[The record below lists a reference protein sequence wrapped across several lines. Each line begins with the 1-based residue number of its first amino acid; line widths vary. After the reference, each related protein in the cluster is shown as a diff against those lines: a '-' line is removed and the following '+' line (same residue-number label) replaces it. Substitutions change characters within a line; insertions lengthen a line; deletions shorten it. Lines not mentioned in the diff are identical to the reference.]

1 MAKKKGRLG
10 KIFGAIT
17 GSPYE
22 RLLKQV
28 DKLVETNESDRVLA
42 KNLVKLVKITG
53 QNYEEEKI
61 DEEEHDLII
70 EAIEDVDPQNRTFGK
85 VSKDEDSFYMGD
97 SPEAPEL
104 NLGKR
109 KNLDQLMKSKGNEF
123 TGSYGRDEFQ
133 EFRNR
138 MTQDFLEE
146 SDKAVRDGD
155 HSANLGGVNRAF
167 VDVDEDVRNLK
178 KSISAETGM
187 EDPNAEEE
195 LPEGYSID
203 EDGTEWFEDEDGY
216 WWYRLEGEED
226 WEPHDDD

>member
-10 KIFGAIT
+10 RLFGAIT

-22 RLLKQV
+22 RLIKQV
-28 DKLVETNESDRVLA
+28 DKLVETSDDNRILG
-42 KNLVKLVKITG
+42 KNLLKLVKITG

-70 EAIEDVDPQNRTFGK
+70 EAIEEIDPQNRVFGK
-85 VSKDEDSFYMGD
+85 VSEDEDSFYMGD

-133 EFRNR
+133 EFRNK
-138 MTQDFLEE
+138 MTQDFLDE

-155 HSANLGGVNRAF
+155 HSANIGTVNRVFA
-167 VDVDEDVRNLK
+167 DVDEEVQQLK
-178 KSISAETGM
+178 RSISEETGM
-187 EDPNAEEE
+187 EDPNAEDD
-195 LPEGYSID
+195 LPDGYSID

-216 WWYRLEGEED
+216 WWYRLVGEDE
-226 WEPHDDD
+226 WLPHDE

>member
-10 KIFGAIT
+10 RIFGAIT

-22 RLLKQV
+22 RLIKQV
-28 DKLVETNESDRVLA
+28 DKLVETSEDDRILG

-53 QNYEEEKI
+53 QNYQEQKI

-70 EAIEDVDPQNRTFGK
+70 EAIEEIDPQNRVFGK
-85 VSKDEDSFYMGD
+85 VSNDEDSFYMGD
-97 SPEAPEL
+97 SPDAPEL

-123 TGSYGRDEFQ
+123 TGSYGREEFE
-133 EFRNR
+133 EFRSK
-138 MTQDFLEE
+138 MTQDFLDE

-155 HSANLGGVNRAF
+155 HSANIGTVNRVFA
-167 VDVDEDVRNLK
+167 DVDDEVQQLK
-178 KSISAETGM
+178 RSISEETGM
-187 EDPNAEEE
+187 EDPNAEDD
-195 LPEGYSID
+195 LPDGYSID

-216 WWYRLEGEED
+216 WWYRLVGEEE
-226 WEPHDDD
+226 WLPHDE

>member
-10 KIFGAIT
+10 RLFGAIT

-22 RLLKQV
+22 RLMKQV
-28 DKLVETNESDRVLA
+28 DKLVETSEDDRTLG

-70 EAIEDVDPQNRTFGK
+70 EAVEDVDPQNRVFGK
-85 VSKDEDSFYMGD
+85 VSNEEDSFYMGD

-123 TGSYGRDEFQ
+123 TGSYGREEFQ
-133 EFRNR
+133 EFRNK
-138 MTQDFLEE
+138 MTQEFLEE

-155 HSANLGGVNRAF
+155 HSANIGTVNRVFA
-167 VDVDEDVRNLK
+167 DADEEVQQLK
-178 KSISAETGM
+178 RTISEETGM
-187 EDPNAEEE
+187 EDPNAEDD
-195 LPEGYSID
+195 LPDGYSID

-216 WWYRLEGEED
+216 WWYRLVGEDE
-226 WEPHDDD
+226 WLPHDD

>member
-28 DKLVETNESDRVLA
+28 DKLAETNESDRVLA

-109 KNLDQLMKSKGNEF
+109 KIRGRMRRDATVPPSVQNTAAKR
-123 TGSYGRDEFQ
+123 TGAAPSF
-133 EFRNR
+133 
-138 MTQDFLEE
+138 
-146 SDKAVRDGD
+146 S
-155 HSANLGGVNRAF
+155 GGPA
-167 VDVDEDVRNLK
+167 
-178 KSISAETGM
+178 A
-187 EDPNAEEE
+187 E
-195 LPEGYSID
+195 LPRKRCSSKPPSM
-203 EDGTEWFEDEDGY
+203 
-216 WWYRLEGEED
+216 L
-226 WEPHDDD
+226 

>member
-10 KIFGAIT
+10 RIFGAIT

-22 RLLKQV
+22 RLIKQV
-28 DKLVETNESDRVLA
+28 DKLVETSESDRILG
-42 KNLVKLVKITG
+42 KNLLKLVKITG

-70 EAIEDVDPQNRTFGK
+70 EAIEDVDPQNRVFGK
-85 VSKDEDSFYMGD
+85 VSEDEDSFYMGD

-123 TGSYGRDEFQ
+123 TGSYGREEFE
-133 EFRNR
+133 EFRNK
-138 MTQDFLEE
+138 MTQDFLDE

-155 HSANLGGVNRAF
+155 HSANIGTINRVFA
-167 VDVDEDVRNLK
+167 DVDDEVQQLK
-178 KSISAETGM
+178 KSISEETGM

-195 LPEGYSID
+195 LPDGYSID

-216 WWYRLEGEED
+216 WWYRLVGEDE
-226 WEPHDDD
+226 WLPHDE

>member
-10 KIFGAIT
+10 RIFGAIT

-22 RLLKQV
+22 RLMKQV
-28 DKLVETNESDRVLA
+28 DKLVETSDNDRTLG

-70 EAIEDVDPQNRTFGK
+70 EAVEDVDPQNRVFGK
-85 VSKDEDSFYMGD
+85 VSEDEDSFYMGD

-133 EFRNR
+133 EFRDK
-138 MTQDFLEE
+138 MTQEFLEE

-155 HSANLGGVNRAF
+155 HSANIGTVNRVFA
-167 VDVDEDVRNLK
+167 DVDEEVQQLK
-178 KSISAETGM
+178 RSITEETGM
-187 EDPNAEEE
+187 EDPNAEDD
-195 LPEGYSID
+195 LPDGYSID

-216 WWYRLEGEED
+216 WWYRLVGEDE
-226 WEPHDDD
+226 WLPHDE

>member
-10 KIFGAIT
+10 RLFGAIT

-22 RLLKQV
+22 RLIKQV
-28 DKLVETNESDRVLA
+28 DKLVETSEDDRILG

-61 DEEEHDLII
+61 DEEEHDLIV
-70 EAIEDVDPQNRTFGK
+70 EAIEEVDPQNRVFGK
-85 VSKDEDSFYMGD
+85 VSDDEDSFYMGD

-123 TGSYGRDEFQ
+123 TGSYGRDEYQ
-133 EFRNR
+133 EFRDK
-138 MTQDFLEE
+138 MTQDFLQE
-146 SDKAVRDGD
+146 SDKAVREGD
-155 HSANLGGVNRAF
+155 HSANIGTVNRVFA
-167 VDVDEDVRNLK
+167 DADEEVQQLK
-178 KSISAETGM
+178 KSISEETGM
-187 EDPNAEEE
+187 EDPNAEDD
-195 LPEGYSID
+195 LPDGYSID

-216 WWYRLEGEED
+216 WWYRLVGEED
-226 WEPHDDD
+226 WLPHEE

>member
-10 KIFGAIT
+10 RIFGAIT

-22 RLLKQV
+22 RLIKQV
-28 DKLVETNESDRVLA
+28 DKLVETSEDDRILG

-70 EAIEDVDPQNRTFGK
+70 EAIEEIDPQNRVFGK
-85 VSKDEDSFYMGD
+85 VSDDEDSFYMGD
-97 SPEAPEL
+97 SPDAPEL

-123 TGSYGRDEFQ
+123 TGSYGREEFE
-133 EFRNR
+133 EFRSK
-138 MTQDFLEE
+138 MTQDFLDE

-155 HSANLGGVNRAF
+155 HSANIGTVNRVFA
-167 VDVDEDVRNLK
+167 DVDDEVQQLK
-178 KSISAETGM
+178 RSISEETGM
-187 EDPNAEEE
+187 EDPNAEDD
-195 LPEGYSID
+195 LPDGYSID

-216 WWYRLEGEED
+216 WWYRLVGEEE
-226 WEPHDDD
+226 WLPHDE

>member
-10 KIFGAIT
+10 RLFGAIT

-22 RLLKQV
+22 RLIKQV
-28 DKLVETNESDRVLA
+28 DKLVETSDGDRILG
-42 KNLVKLVKITG
+42 KNLLKMVKITG

-70 EAIEDVDPQNRTFGK
+70 EAIEEIDPQNRIFGK
-85 VSKDEDSFYMGD
+85 VSDDEDSFYMGD

-133 EFRNR
+133 EFRNK
-138 MTQDFLEE
+138 MTQDFLDE

-155 HSANLGGVNRAF
+155 HSANIGTVNRVFA
-167 VDVDEDVRNLK
+167 DVDEEVQQLK
-178 KSISAETGM
+178 KSISEETGM
-187 EDPNAEEE
+187 EDPNAEDD
-195 LPEGYSID
+195 LPDGYSID
-203 EDGTEWFEDEDGY
+203 EDGTEWAEDENGT
-216 WWYRLEGEED
+216 WWYRQEGDAEWGEWTD
-226 WEPHDDD
+226 

>member
-10 KIFGAIT
+10 RLFGAIT

-22 RLLKQV
+22 RLIKQV
-28 DKLVETNESDRVLA
+28 DKLVETSDDDRILG
-42 KNLVKLVKITG
+42 KNLLKLVKITG

-70 EAIEDVDPQNRTFGK
+70 EAIEEIDPQNRTFGK
-85 VSKDEDSFYMGD
+85 VSDDEDSFYMGD

-123 TGSYGRDEFQ
+123 TGSYGRDEFE
-133 EFRNR
+133 EFRNK
-138 MTQDFLEE
+138 MTQDFLDE

-155 HSANLGGVNRAF
+155 HSANIGTVNRVFA
-167 VDVDEDVRNLK
+167 DVDDEVQQLK
-178 KSISAETGM
+178 KSISEETGM
-187 EDPNAEEE
+187 EDPNAEDD
-195 LPEGYSID
+195 LPDGYSID

-216 WWYRLEGEED
+216 WWYRLVGEDE
-226 WEPHDDD
+226 WLPHDE

>member
-1 MAKKKGRLG
+1 MARKKGRLG
-10 KIFGAIT
+10 RIFGAIT

-22 RLLKQV
+22 RLIKQV
-28 DKLVETNESDRVLA
+28 DKLVETSEDDRILG

-70 EAIEDVDPQNRTFGK
+70 EAIEEVDPQNRVFGK
-85 VSKDEDSFYMGD
+85 VSDDEDSFYMGD
-97 SPEAPEL
+97 SPDAPEL

-123 TGSYGRDEFQ
+123 TGSYGREEFE
-133 EFRNR
+133 EFRSK
-138 MTQDFLEE
+138 MTQDFLDE

-155 HSANLGGVNRAF
+155 HSANIGTINRVFA
-167 VDVDEDVRNLK
+167 DADEEVQQLK
-178 KSISAETGM
+178 KAISQETGM
-187 EDPNAEEE
+187 EDPNAEDD
-195 LPEGYSID
+195 LPDGYSID

-216 WWYRLEGEED
+216 WWYRLVGEDE
-226 WEPHDDD
+226 WLPHDE

>member
-10 KIFGAIT
+10 RIFGAIT

-22 RLLKQV
+22 RLMKQV
-28 DKLVETNESDRVLA
+28 DKLVETSDNDRTLG

-70 EAIEDVDPQNRTFGK
+70 EAVEDVDPQNRVFGK
-85 VSKDEDSFYMGD
+85 VSEDEDSFYMGD
-97 SPEAPEL
+97 SPEAPAL

-133 EFRNR
+133 EFRDK
-138 MTQDFLEE
+138 MTQEFLEE

-155 HSANLGGVNRAF
+155 HSANIGTVNRVFA
-167 VDVDEDVRNLK
+167 DVDEEVQQLK
-178 KSISAETGM
+178 RSITEETGM
-187 EDPNAEEE
+187 EDPNAEDD
-195 LPEGYSID
+195 LPDGYSID

-216 WWYRLEGEED
+216 WWYRLVGEDE
-226 WEPHDDD
+226 WLPHDE

>member
-10 KIFGAIT
+10 RLFGAIT

-22 RLLKQV
+22 RLIKQV
-28 DKLVETNESDRVLA
+28 DKLVETSDGDRILG
-42 KNLVKLVKITG
+42 KNLLKLVKITG

-70 EAIEDVDPQNRTFGK
+70 EAIEEIDPQNRTFGK
-85 VSKDEDSFYMGD
+85 VSDDEDSFYMGD

-133 EFRNR
+133 EFRNK
-138 MTQDFLEE
+138 MTQDFLDE

-155 HSANLGGVNRAF
+155 HSANIGTVNRVFA
-167 VDVDEDVRNLK
+167 DVDEEVQQLK
-178 KSISAETGM
+178 RSISEETGM
-187 EDPNAEEE
+187 EDPNAEDD
-195 LPEGYSID
+195 LPDGYSID

-216 WWYRLEGEED
+216 WWYRLVGEDE
-226 WEPHDDD
+226 WLPHDE

>member
-10 KIFGAIT
+10 RLFGAIT

-22 RLLKQV
+22 RLIKQV
-28 DKLVETNESDRVLA
+28 DKLVETSEDDRILG

-70 EAIEDVDPQNRTFGK
+70 EAIEEVDPQNRVFGK
-85 VSKDEDSFYMGD
+85 VSDDEDSFYMGD

-123 TGSYGRDEFQ
+123 TGSYGRDEYQ
-133 EFRNR
+133 EFRDK
-138 MTQDFLEE
+138 MTQDFLQE
-146 SDKAVRDGD
+146 SDKAVREGD
-155 HSANLGGVNRAF
+155 HSANIGTVNRVFA
-167 VDVDEDVRNLK
+167 DADEEVQQLK
-178 KSISAETGM
+178 KSISEETGM
-187 EDPNAEEE
+187 EDPNAEDDI
-195 LPEGYSID
+195 PDGYSID

-216 WWYRLEGEED
+216 WWYRLVGEED
-226 WEPHDDD
+226 WLPHEE

>member
-10 KIFGAIT
+10 RLFGAIT

-22 RLLKQV
+22 RLMKQV
-28 DKLVETNESDRVLA
+28 DKLVETSEDDRTLG

-70 EAIEDVDPQNRTFGK
+70 EAVEDVDPQNRVFGK
-85 VSKDEDSFYMGD
+85 VSNDEDSFYMGD

-123 TGSYGRDEFQ
+123 TGSYGREEFQ
-133 EFRNR
+133 EFRNK
-138 MTQDFLEE
+138 MTQEFLEE

-155 HSANLGGVNRAF
+155 HSANIGTVNRVFA
-167 VDVDEDVRNLK
+167 DADEEVQQLK
-178 KSISAETGM
+178 RTISEETGM
-187 EDPNAEEE
+187 EDPNAEDD
-195 LPEGYSID
+195 LPDGYSID

-216 WWYRLEGEED
+216 WWYRLVGEDE
-226 WEPHDDD
+226 WLPHDE

>member
-10 KIFGAIT
+10 RLFGAIT

-22 RLLKQV
+22 RLIKQV
-28 DKLVETNESDRVLA
+28 DKLVETSEDDRILG

-70 EAIEDVDPQNRTFGK
+70 EAIEEVDPQNRVFGK
-85 VSKDEDSFYMGD
+85 VSDDEDSFYMGD

-123 TGSYGRDEFQ
+123 TGSYGRDEYQ
-133 EFRNR
+133 EFRDK
-138 MTQDFLEE
+138 MTQDFLQE
-146 SDKAVRDGD
+146 SDKAVREGD
-155 HSANLGGVNRAF
+155 HSANIGTVNRVFA
-167 VDVDEDVRNLK
+167 DADEEVQQLK
-178 KSISAETGM
+178 KSISEETGM
-187 EDPNAEEE
+187 EDPNAEDD
-195 LPEGYSID
+195 LPDGYSID

-216 WWYRLEGEED
+216 WWYRLVGEED
-226 WEPHDDD
+226 LLPHEE

>member
-10 KIFGAIT
+10 RLFGAIT

-22 RLLKQV
+22 RLIKQV
-28 DKLVETNESDRVLA
+28 DKLVETSEDDRILG

-70 EAIEDVDPQNRTFGK
+70 EAIEEVDPQNRVFGK
-85 VSKDEDSFYMGD
+85 VSDDEDSFYMGD

-104 NLGKR
+104 KHGIR

-123 TGSYGRDEFQ
+123 TGSYGRDEYQ
-133 EFRNR
+133 EFRDK
-138 MTQDFLEE
+138 MTQDFLQE
-146 SDKAVRDGD
+146 SDKAVREGD
-155 HSANLGGVNRAF
+155 HSANIGTVNRVFA
-167 VDVDEDVRNLK
+167 DTDEEVQQLK
-178 KSISAETGM
+178 KSISEETGM
-187 EDPNAEEE
+187 EDPNAEDD
-195 LPEGYSID
+195 LPDGYSID

-216 WWYRLEGEED
+216 WWYRLVGEED
-226 WEPHDDD
+226 WLPHEE

>member
-10 KIFGAIT
+10 RIFGAIT

-22 RLLKQV
+22 RLIKQV
-28 DKLVETNESDRVLA
+28 DKLVETSEDDRILG

-70 EAIEDVDPQNRTFGK
+70 EAIEEIDPQNRVFGK
-85 VSKDEDSFYMGD
+85 VSDDEDSFYMGD
-97 SPEAPEL
+97 SPDAPEL

-123 TGSYGRDEFQ
+123 TGSYGREEFE
-133 EFRNR
+133 EFRSK
-138 MTQDFLEE
+138 MTQDFLDE
-146 SDKAVRDGD
+146 SDKAVREGD
-155 HSANLGGVNRAF
+155 HSANIGTVNRVFA
-167 VDVDEDVRNLK
+167 DVDDEVQQLK
-178 KSISAETGM
+178 RSISEETGM
-187 EDPNAEEE
+187 EDPNAEDDI
-195 LPEGYSID
+195 PDGYSID

-216 WWYRLEGEED
+216 WWYRLVGEEE
-226 WEPHDDD
+226 WLPHDE

>member
-10 KIFGAIT
+10 RIFGAIT

-22 RLLKQV
+22 RLIKQV
-28 DKLVETNESDRVLA
+28 DKLVETSEDDRILG

-70 EAIEDVDPQNRTFGK
+70 EAIEEIDPQNRVFGK
-85 VSKDEDSFYMGD
+85 VSDDEDSFYMGD
-97 SPEAPEL
+97 SPDAPEL

-123 TGSYGRDEFQ
+123 TGSYGREEFE
-133 EFRNR
+133 EFRSK
-138 MTQDFLEE
+138 MTQDFLDE

-155 HSANLGGVNRAF
+155 HSANIGTVNRVFA
-167 VDVDEDVRNLK
+167 DVDDEVQQLK
-178 KSISAETGM
+178 RSISEETGM
-187 EDPNAEEE
+187 EAPNAEDA
-195 LPEGYSID
+195 LPDGYSID

-216 WWYRLEGEED
+216 WWYRLVGEEE
-226 WEPHDDD
+226 WLPHDE

>member
-10 KIFGAIT
+10 RIFGAIT

-22 RLLKQV
+22 RLIKQV
-28 DKLVETNESDRVLA
+28 DKLVETSEDDRILG

-70 EAIEDVDPQNRTFGK
+70 EAIEEIDPQNRVFGK
-85 VSKDEDSFYMGD
+85 VSNDEDSFYMGD
-97 SPEAPEL
+97 SPDAPEL

-123 TGSYGRDEFQ
+123 TGSYGREEFE
-133 EFRNR
+133 EFRSK
-138 MTQDFLEE
+138 MTQDFLDE

-155 HSANLGGVNRAF
+155 HSANIGTVNRVFA
-167 VDVDEDVRNLK
+167 DVDDEVQQLK
-178 KSISAETGM
+178 RSISEETGM
-187 EDPNAEEE
+187 EDPNAEDDI
-195 LPEGYSID
+195 PDGYSID

-216 WWYRLEGEED
+216 WWYRLVGEEE
-226 WEPHDDD
+226 WLPHDE

>member
-10 KIFGAIT
+10 RLFGAIT

-22 RLLKQV
+22 RLIKQV
-28 DKLVETNESDRVLA
+28 DKLVETSDGDRILG
-42 KNLVKLVKITG
+42 KNLLKLVKITG

-70 EAIEDVDPQNRTFGK
+70 EAIEEIDPQNRVFGK
-85 VSKDEDSFYMGD
+85 VSEDEDSFYMGD

-133 EFRNR
+133 EFRNK
-138 MTQDFLEE
+138 MTQDFLDE

-155 HSANLGGVNRAF
+155 HSANIGTVNRVFA
-167 VDVDEDVRNLK
+167 DVDEEVQQLK
-178 KSISAETGM
+178 RSISEETGM
-187 EDPNAEEE
+187 EDPNAEDDI
-195 LPEGYSID
+195 PDGYSID

-216 WWYRLEGEED
+216 WWYRLVGEDE
-226 WEPHDDD
+226 WLPHDE

>member
-10 KIFGAIT
+10 RIFGAIT

-22 RLLKQV
+22 RLMKQV
-28 DKLVETNESDRVLA
+28 DKLVETSEDDRILG

-70 EAIEDVDPQNRTFGK
+70 EAVEDVDPQNRVFGK
-85 VSKDEDSFYMGD
+85 VSNDEDSFYMGD

-133 EFRNR
+133 EFRDK
-138 MTQDFLEE
+138 MTQEFLEE

-155 HSANLGGVNRAF
+155 HSANIGTVNRVFA
-167 VDVDEDVRNLK
+167 DVDEEVQQLK
-178 KSISAETGM
+178 RSITEETGM
-187 EDPNAEEE
+187 EDPNAEDD
-195 LPEGYSID
+195 LPDGYSID

-216 WWYRLEGEED
+216 WWYRLVGEDE
-226 WEPHDDD
+226 WLPHDE

>member
-10 KIFGAIT
+10 RIFGAIT

-22 RLLKQV
+22 RLIKQV
-28 DKLVETNESDRVLA
+28 DKLVETSEDDRILG

-70 EAIEDVDPQNRTFGK
+70 EAIEEIDPQNRVFGK
-85 VSKDEDSFYMGD
+85 VSNDEDSFYMGD
-97 SPEAPEL
+97 SPDAPEL

-123 TGSYGRDEFQ
+123 TGSYGREEFE
-133 EFRNR
+133 EFRSK
-138 MTQDFLEE
+138 MTQDFLDE

-155 HSANLGGVNRAF
+155 HSANIGTVNRVFA
-167 VDVDEDVRNLK
+167 DVDDEVQQLK
-178 KSISAETGM
+178 RSISEETGM
-187 EDPNAEEE
+187 EDPNAEDD
-195 LPEGYSID
+195 LPDGYSID

-216 WWYRLEGEED
+216 WWYRLVGEEE
-226 WEPHDDD
+226 WLPHDE

>member
-10 KIFGAIT
+10 RLFGAIT

-22 RLLKQV
+22 RLIKQV
-28 DKLVETNESDRVLA
+28 DKLVETSEDDRILG

-70 EAIEDVDPQNRTFGK
+70 EAIEEVDPQNRVFGK
-85 VSKDEDSFYMGD
+85 VSDDEDSFYMGD
-97 SPEAPEL
+97 SPEAPKL

-123 TGSYGRDEFQ
+123 TGSYGRDEYQ
-133 EFRNR
+133 EFRDK
-138 MTQDFLEE
+138 MTQDFLQE
-146 SDKAVRDGD
+146 SDKAVREGD
-155 HSANLGGVNRAF
+155 HSANIGTVNRVFA
-167 VDVDEDVRNLK
+167 DADEEVQQLK
-178 KSISAETGM
+178 KSISEETGM
-187 EDPNAEEE
+187 EDPNAEDDI
-195 LPEGYSID
+195 PDGYSID

-216 WWYRLEGEED
+216 WWYRLVGEED
-226 WEPHDDD
+226 WLPHEE

>member
-10 KIFGAIT
+10 RIFGAIT

-22 RLLKQV
+22 RLIKQV
-28 DKLVETNESDRVLA
+28 DKLVETSESERILG
-42 KNLVKLVKITG
+42 KNLLKLVKITG

-70 EAIEDVDPQNRTFGK
+70 EAIEDVDPQNRVFGK
-85 VSKDEDSFYMGD
+85 VSEDEDSFYMGD

-123 TGSYGRDEFQ
+123 TGSYGREEFE
-133 EFRNR
+133 EFRNK
-138 MTQDFLEE
+138 MTQDFLDE

-155 HSANLGGVNRAF
+155 HSANIGTVNRVFA
-167 VDVDEDVRNLK
+167 DVDDEVQQLK
-178 KSISAETGM
+178 KSISEETGM

-195 LPEGYSID
+195 LPDGYSID

-216 WWYRLEGEED
+216 WWYRLVGEDE
-226 WEPHDDD
+226 WLPHDE